1 MIKQIKDWLREENKK
16 ADERL
21 DAVVMG
27 IFDTLIRKPVLN
39 AMVYEM
45 RRAEHECRV
54 NLYVHEDEKGV
65 S

>member
-39 AMVYEM
+39 TMVYEM
-45 RRAEHECRV
+45 RAAERERRF
-54 NLYVHEDEKGV
+54 NLYIHDAEKK
-65 S
+65 